1 MIRNKRFKAASAMM
15 LLLLLAVVLSGCT
28 TFDNFKKTYI
38 DKKVVGDTNTINI
51 GIYEPSSGEFKEQ
64 GEEEIRGIEL
74 ANSIYG
80 NVNGIKIN
88 LVRVDNQSDINS
100 AKTAI
105 QNLIKMK
112 PTVIIGSAGE
122 ANSMVASPY
131 IEKAKIPAITPSAAN
146 PLITENNKY
155 YFRASITESQRG
167 AGLAEYAYS
176 VLNSRKIATISIRN
190 DSSNTAL
197 LKGFNSKLS
206 ELETAAAGDAQSEPT
221 SSIVYKEDINI
232 DFAGYKKL
240 VKKIKKSGADVV
252 FIPFGTEKADLFF
265 KTVEKEKLEGNITF
279 VGNSTWNDYDFTRM
293 MKKHPN
299 IKVVFPSDS
308 VFSAGKTT
316 TKSITAETQRF
327 LIEYA
332 NKYGDDNEPT
342 SNAALGYDSYLI
354 AINAINKANST
365 KPDDIRKALSKL
377 SDVRGVTGVFS
388 FDKDGNPV
396 KSVNLST
403 VKKGNII
410 SLYVTN
416 DTTVAQTMEKIK

>member
-1 MIRNKRFKAASAMM
+1 
-15 LLLLLAVVLSGCT
+15 
-28 TFDNFKKTYI
+28 
-38 DKKVVGDTNTINI
+38 
-51 GIYEPSSGEFKEQ
+51 
-64 GEEEIRGIEL
+64 
-74 ANSIYG
+74 
-80 NVNGIKIN
+80 
-88 LVRVDNQSDINS
+88 
-100 AKTAI
+100 
-105 QNLIKMK
+105 
-112 PTVIIGSAGE
+112 
-122 ANSMVASPY
+122 
-131 IEKAKIPAITPSAAN
+131 
-146 PLITENNKY
+146 
-155 YFRASITESQRG
+155 
-167 AGLAEYAYS
+167 
-176 VLNSRKIATISIRN
+176 
-190 DSSNTAL
+190 
-197 LKGFNSKLS
+197 
-206 ELETAAAGDAQSEPT
+206 
-221 SSIVYKEDINI
+221 
-232 DFAGYKKL
+232 
-240 VKKIKKSGADVV
+240 
-252 FIPFGTEKADLFF
+252 
-265 KTVEKEKLEGNITF
+265 
-279 VGNSTWNDYDFTRM
+279 M

-365 KPDDIRKALSKL
+365 KSDDIRKALSKL